1 MEQETHFSEFLGESI
16 NVPDRGQIF
25 KGKVVRVD
33 KDDVFI
39 DFGFKSEGVA
49 PINEFYGKNGEP
61 EVSIGD
67 EVDVILEKWV
77 DDSGLPK
84 LSKKR
89 ADIMK
94 EHERIEQIYQNEKL
108 IRGNIKEKVNGGLI
122 VDIGEKIELNAF
134 LPASQIDLRPQHN
147 LDKFIG
153 KNIEAKIVK
162 LTDRGI
168 VLSIRTYLEEQR
180 EVKRRKA
187 LSTLEEGKIVL
198 GKVMKILDQGAFIDL
213 DGVEGFLPISE
224 ISWGRVRHPS
234 NVINLDETLK
244 VKVIKI
250 ESDAKITLGLKQTKP
265 DPWTFVERKYKPGS
279 RIRGKVVSI
288 VDFGIFVELEPGVEG
303 LVHTSEISWIKRFRH
318 PNEVV
323 NIGRRVETMVIEVDS
338 EKKRIALSLKQIDP
352 SPWEI
357 FKEQFPPGTRINGK
371 VKNVNEKGV
380 FVELGEDLVGL
391 VRPTEISWK
400 GRVDPKELFA
410 EDQDIEVVVLNVD
423 EKNNKIGLG
432 VRQLNKDPWEE
443 ALETYKPGQTALT
456 GKVVAIKDRGIVL
469 ELENEIEGYIRA
481 NEFDHGTEKES
492 NSVAKIG
499 DIITAKV
506 ISFNRRNKQV
516 NLSKKNYEEQLE
528 KERISSFLSSQ
539 GESSVKL
546 GELLEKELKSISK
559 QD

>member
-1 MEQETHFSEFLGESI
+1 MEQETHFSEFLDESI

-423 EKNNKIGLG
+423 EKNKKIGLG

>member
-1 MEQETHFSEFLGESI
+1 MRHETHFSEFLEGSI

-25 KGKVVRVD
+25 KGKVVRID

-49 PINEFYGKNGEP
+49 PINEFCGKNGEP
-61 EVSIGD
+61 EVAIGD

-89 ADIMK
+89 ADIAR

-108 IRGNIKEKVNGGLI
+108 IKGNIKEKVNGGLI
-122 VDIGEKIELNAF
+122 VDIGEKVELKAF

-162 LTDRGI
+162 LTEKGI

-180 EVKRRKA
+180 EVTRKKA
-187 LSTLEEGKIVL
+187 LSTLEEGKIVS
-198 GKVMKILDQGAFIDL
+198 GKVVKILDQGAFIDFDAL
-213 DGVEGFLPISE
+213 EGFLPISE

-234 NVINLDETLK
+234 DVINVDETIK
-244 VKVIKI
+244 VKVLKI
-250 ESDAKITLGLKQTKP
+250 EPNARITLGLKQTKP
-265 DPWTFVERKYKPGS
+265 DPWTLVERKYKPGS
-279 RIRGKVVSI
+279 KIRGKVVSI

-318 PNEVV
+318 PSEVV

-352 SPWEI
+352 SPWDI

-400 GRVDPKELFA
+400 GRVDPKESFA
-410 EDQDIEVVVLNVD
+410 ENQDIEVVVLNVD
-423 EKNNKIGLG
+423 EKKQRIGLG
-432 VRQLNKDPWEE
+432 IKQLNTDPWEE
-443 ALETYKPGQTALT
+443 TLERCRPGETALT
-456 GKVVAIKDRGIVL
+456 GKVVSIKDRGIVV
-469 ELENEIEGYIRA
+469 ELENEVEGYIRA
-481 NEFDHGTEKES
+481 NEFDPATGKDL
-492 NSVAKIG
+492 NSSVKVG
-499 DIITAKV
+499 DIITAQV
-506 ISFNRRNKQV
+506 TGFNRRNKQV
-516 NLSKKNYEEQLE
+516 NLSKRKYEEQLE
-528 KERISSFLSSQ
+528 RERISSFLSSQ
-539 GESSVKL
+539 GDSSVKL
-546 GELLEKELKSISK
+546 GELLEEKLKGINNK
-559 QD
+559 D

>member
-1 MEQETHFSEFLGESI
+1 MRQETHFSEFLEESI

-25 KGKVVRVD
+25 KGKVVRID

-49 PINEFYGKNGEP
+49 PINEFCGKNGEP
-61 EVSIGD
+61 EVAIGD

-89 ADIMK
+89 ADIMR
-94 EHERIEQIYQNEKL
+94 EHERIEQIYQDEKL

-122 VDIGEKIELNAF
+122 VDIGEKIELKAF

-147 LDKFIG
+147 LDKFVG
-153 KNIEAKIVK
+153 KSIEAKIVQ
-162 LTDRGI
+162 LTERGI
-168 VLSIRTYLEEQR
+168 VLSIRKYLEEQR
-180 EVKRRKA
+180 EATRKKA

-198 GKVMKILDQGAFIDL
+198 GKVVKIIDQGAFIDF
-213 DGVEGFLPISE
+213 DGLEGFLPISE

-234 NVINLDETLK
+234 DVLNLDETIK
-244 VKVIKI
+244 VEVIKI
-250 ESDAKITLGLKQTKP
+250 ESDARITLGLKQTKP
-265 DPWTFVERKYKPGS
+265 DPWTLVERKYKPGS
-279 RIRGKVVSI
+279 KIRGKVVSI
-288 VDFGIFVELEPGVEG
+288 VDFGLFVELEPGVEG

-318 PNEVV
+318 PSEVV

-338 EKKRIALSLKQIDP
+338 EKKRIALTLKQIDP

-371 VKNVNEKGV
+371 VKNVNEKGI
-380 FVELGEDLVGL
+380 FVEVSEDLVGL

-400 GRVDPKELFA
+400 GRVDPKEFFA

-423 EKNNKIGLG
+423 EKKQRIGLG
-432 VRQLNKDPWEE
+432 TKQLNTDPWEE
-443 ALETYKPGQTALT
+443 TVERCRPGETALT
-456 GKVVAIKDRGIVL
+456 GKVVSIKDRGIVL

-481 NEFDHGTEKES
+481 SEFDPGTGKDL
-492 NSVAKIG
+492 NSSLKIG
-499 DIITAKV
+499 DIITAQV
-506 ISFNRRNKQV
+506 TGFNRRNKQV
-516 NLSKKNYEEQLE
+516 NLSKKKYEEQLE
-528 KERISSFLSSQ
+528 RERLSSFLSSQ
-539 GESSVKL
+539 GDSSVKL
-546 GELLEKELKSISK
+546 GELLEEKLKAIAK
-559 QD
+559 KD

>member
-1 MEQETHFSEFLGESI
+1 MEQETHFSEFLEERI

-213 DGVEGFLPISE
+213 DGVDGFLPISE

-234 NVINLDETLK
+234 DVINLDETLK

-423 EKNNKIGLG
+423 EKNKKIGLG

-506 ISFNRRNKQV
+506 ISFNHRNKQV

>member
-234 NVINLDETLK
+234 DVINLDETLK

>member
-1 MEQETHFSEFLGESI
+1 MEQETHFSEFLEESI

-49 PINEFYGKNGEP
+49 PINEFYGKNDEP

-89 ADIMK
+89 ADVMK
-94 EHERIEQIYQNEKL
+94 EHERIEQIYRNEKL

-234 NVINLDETLK
+234 DVINLDETLK

-288 VDFGIFVELEPGVEG
+288 VDFGLFVELEPGVEG

-371 VKNVNEKGV
+371 VKNANEKGV
-380 FVELGEDLVGL
+380 FVQLGEDLVGL
-391 VRPTEISWK
+391 VRPIEISWK

-423 EKNNKIGLG
+423 EKNQKIGLG
-432 VRQLNKDPWEE
+432 IKQLNKDPWEE
-443 ALETYKPGQTALT
+443 ALETYKPGQTALS
-456 GKVVAIKDRGIVL
+456 GKVVSINDRGIVL

-481 NEFDHGTEKES
+481 NEFDHGTGKES

-506 ISFNRRNKQV
+506 ISFNRRKKQV

>member
-1 MEQETHFSEFLGESI
+1 MRQETHFSEFLEESI

-25 KGKVVRVD
+25 KGKVVRID

-49 PINEFYGKNGEP
+49 PINEFCGKNGEP
-61 EVSIGD
+61 EVAIGD

-89 ADIMK
+89 ADIMR
-94 EHERIEQIYQNEKL
+94 EHERIEQIYQDEKL

-122 VDIGEKIELNAF
+122 VDIGEKIELKAF

-147 LDKFIG
+147 LDKFVG
-153 KNIEAKIVK
+153 KSIEAKIVQ
-162 LTDRGI
+162 LTERGI
-168 VLSIRTYLEEQR
+168 VLSIRKYLEEQR
-180 EVKRRKA
+180 EATRKKA

-198 GKVMKILDQGAFIDL
+198 GKVVKIIDQGAFIDF
-213 DGVEGFLPISE
+213 DGLEGFLPISE

-234 NVINLDETLK
+234 DVLNLDETIK

-250 ESDAKITLGLKQTKP
+250 ESDARITLGLKQTKP
-265 DPWTFVERKYKPGS
+265 DPWTLVERKYKPGS
-279 RIRGKVVSI
+279 KIRGKVVSI

-318 PNEVV
+318 PSEVV

-338 EKKRIALSLKQIDP
+338 EKKRIALTLKQIDP

-371 VKNVNEKGV
+371 VKNVNERGI
-380 FVELGEDLVGL
+380 FVEVSEDLVGL

-400 GRVDPKELFA
+400 GRVDPKEFFA

-423 EKNNKIGLG
+423 EKKQRIGLG
-432 VRQLNKDPWEE
+432 TKQLNTDPWEE
-443 ALETYKPGQTALT
+443 TVERCRPGETALT
-456 GKVVAIKDRGIVL
+456 GKVVSIKDRGIVL

-481 NEFDHGTEKES
+481 SEFDPGTGKDL
-492 NSVAKIG
+492 NSSLKIG
-499 DIITAKV
+499 DIITAQV
-506 ISFNRRNKQV
+506 TGFNRRNKQV
-516 NLSKKNYEEQLE
+516 NLSKKKYEEQLE
-528 KERISSFLSSQ
+528 RERLSSFLSSQ
-539 GESSVKL
+539 GDSSVKL
-546 GELLEKELKSISK
+546 GELLEEKLKAIAK
-559 QD
+559 KD

>member
-1 MEQETHFSEFLGESI
+1 MEQETHFSEFLDESI

>member
-1 MEQETHFSEFLGESI
+1 MEQETHFSEFLEERI

-153 KNIEAKIVK
+153 KNIEARIVK

-213 DGVEGFLPISE
+213 DGVDGFLPISE

-234 NVINLDETLK
+234 DVINLDETLK

-423 EKNNKIGLG
+423 EKNKKIGLG

>member
-1 MEQETHFSEFLGESI
+1 MRQETHFSEFLEESI

-25 KGKVVRVD
+25 KGKVVRID

-49 PINEFYGKNGEP
+49 PINEFCGKNGEP
-61 EVSIGD
+61 EVAIGD

-89 ADIMK
+89 ADIMR
-94 EHERIEQIYQNEKL
+94 EHERIEQIYQDEKL

-122 VDIGEKIELNAF
+122 VDIGEKIELKAF

-147 LDKFIG
+147 LDKFVG
-153 KNIEAKIVK
+153 KSIEAKIVQ
-162 LTDRGI
+162 LTERGI
-168 VLSIRTYLEEQR
+168 VLSIRKYLEEQR
-180 EVKRRKA
+180 EATRKKA

-198 GKVMKILDQGAFIDL
+198 GKVVKIIDQGAFIDF
-213 DGVEGFLPISE
+213 DGLEGFLPISE

-234 NVINLDETLK
+234 DVLNLDETIK

-250 ESDAKITLGLKQTKP
+250 ESGARITLGLKQTKP
-265 DPWTFVERKYKPGS
+265 DPWTLVERKYKPGS
-279 RIRGKVVSI
+279 KIRGKVVSI

-318 PNEVV
+318 PSEVV

-338 EKKRIALSLKQIDP
+338 EKKRIALTLKQIDP

-371 VKNVNEKGV
+371 VKNVNERGI
-380 FVELGEDLVGL
+380 FVEVSEDLVGL

-400 GRVDPKELFA
+400 GRVDPKEFFA

-423 EKNNKIGLG
+423 EKKQRIGLG
-432 VRQLNKDPWEE
+432 TKQLNTDPWEE
-443 ALETYKPGQTALT
+443 TVERCRPGETALT
-456 GKVVAIKDRGIVL
+456 GKVVSIKDRGIVL

-481 NEFDHGTEKES
+481 SEFDPGTGKDL
-492 NSVAKIG
+492 NSSLKIG
-499 DIITAKV
+499 DIITAQV
-506 ISFNRRNKQV
+506 TGFNRRNKQV
-516 NLSKKNYEEQLE
+516 NLSKKKYEEQLE
-528 KERISSFLSSQ
+528 RERLSSFLSSQ
-539 GESSVKL
+539 GDSSVKL
-546 GELLEKELKSISK
+546 GELLEEKLKAIAK
-559 QD
+559 KD